1 MRFESDLIIENGT
14 DRVVLTGDD
23 GVLVITSERLVGIA
37 LEMRSATGLGNIGL
51 RQISDRLFDIG
62 ATVQLSTPSTALL
75 TMGAGARPQLLTRV
89 AGVPHVCIESIRGL
103 LGSFARATW
112 ANSTAWW
119 GRPKTK

>member
-1 MRFESDLIIENGT
+1 MRFESDLILESGT

-23 GVLVITSERLVGIA
+23 GILVITSDRLVGIA
-37 LEMRSATGLGNIGL
+37 LEMRTASGLRNIGL
-51 RQISDRLFDIG
+51 RQISDRLFDLG

-89 AGVPHVCIESIRGL
+89 AGVPHVCIESVRGL

-112 ANSTAWW
+112 TNSTARR
-119 GRPKTK
+119 GRQKTK